1 MYEGIELIEIYQM
14 KPHHLEEYY
23 KKWEE
28 KLNKALIEAE
38 KKNDSQET
46 IDRIHI
52 NNPKIPLKYV
62 RENGILLYENK
73 KYGDLKLADKIQ

>member
-1 MYEGIELIEIYQM
+1 M
-14 KPHHLEEYY
+14 KPYHLEEYY
-23 KKWEE
+23 QKWEK
-28 KLNKALIEAE
+28 KLNEALHEAK

-62 RENGILLYENK
+62 RDNGILLYENK
-73 KYGDLKLADKIQ
+73 RYETR

>member
-1 MYEGIELIEIYQM
+1 M